1 MAETLSALCFVL
13 ALLYALRALMR
24 WRGLGLPQQAA
35 TSLRVVGGIALGPR
49 KRLCV
54 VEAGSE
60 RLVLG
65 VTDTH
70 ISLLRSLP
78 IEAETQLPAT
88 GEREA
93 AEQEPRLAKRSRL
106 LASLLLLTLAG
117 CVVSSSAWAAA
128 PSDKHSDKTEAAAAA
143 DSGAGIH
150 ISLDAPDAPE
160 ELSSA
165 LEMLALLTL
174 VSVAPAILLMATC
187 FTRIVVVLALLRQ
200 AIGLQHMPPN
210 QVLVG
215 LALFLTLGVMSPVG
229 EQVRVAAYEPYVAE
243 QIDAREAGTRALVP
257 IRAYLAKSTRE
268 SDLAVFLEFT
278 KQRPETVDDVP
289 LTALIPA
296 HLISELRTAFEIGFM
311 VFLPFLVVDL
321 VVSSLLISMGMI
333 VLPPVVVSLPFK
345 LMLFVLADGWNLVLG
360 ALVQGLR

>member
-1 MAETLSALCFVL
+1 M
-13 ALLYALRALMR
+13 
-24 WRGLGLPQQAA
+24 
-35 TSLRVVGGIALGPR
+35 
-49 KRLCV
+49 
-54 VEAGSE
+54 
-60 RLVLG
+60 
-65 VTDTH
+65 
-70 ISLLRSLP
+70 
-78 IEAETQLPAT
+78 
-88 GEREA
+88 
-93 AEQEPRLAKRSRL
+93 
-106 LASLLLLTLAG
+106 LLTLAG
-117 CVVSSSAWAAA
+117 FVVSSSAWAAA
-128 PSDKHSDKTEAAAAA
+128 PSARNSDKTEAAAAA
-143 DSGAGIH
+143 NSGAGIH
-150 ISLDAPDAPE
+150 ISLDAPGAPE

-268 SDLAVFLEFT
+268 SDLALFLEFT
-278 KQRPETVDDVP
+278 EQRPETVDDVP

-360 ALVQGLR
+360 SLVASVR

>member
-54 VEAGSE
+54 VEAGGE

-78 IEAETQLPAT
+78 IEA
-88 GEREA
+88 A
-93 AEQEPRLAKRSRL
+93 AEAEATADTAREPRLAKRSRL

-117 CVVSSSAWAAA
+117 CVVASPAWAAA
-128 PSDKHSDKTEAAAAA
+128 PSDKNGDKAEASTSA

-150 ISLDAPDAPE
+150 ISLNAPDAPE

-268 SDLAVFLEFT
+268 SDLALFLEFT
-278 KQRPETVDDVP
+278 AQRPETVADVP

>member
-1 MAETLSALCFVL
+1 MAETLSALSFVL
-13 ALLYALRALMR
+13 ALLFALRAVLR
-24 WRGLGLPQQAA
+24 WRGIGLPDQTA
-35 TSLRVVGGIALGPR
+35 TTLRIVGGVTLGPR

-65 VTDTH
+65 VTDTQ
-70 ISLLRSLP
+70 ISFLRSLP
-78 IEAETQLPAT
+78 IETAAVGVAEA
-88 GEREA
+88 
-93 AEQEPRLAKRSRL
+93 EPRVAKRSRL
-106 LASLLLLTLAG
+106 LASLLLALA
-117 CVVSSSAWAAA
+117 CFVVSASAFAA
-128 PSDKHSDKTEAAAAA
+128 PPSEKPGAEAAATPG
-143 DSGAGIH
+143 SGAGIH
-150 ISLDAPDAPE
+150 ISLDAPGAPA

-174 VSVAPAILLMATC
+174 VSVAPAILLMLTC

-200 AIGLQHMPPN
+200 AIGLQHTPPN

-257 IRAYLAKSTRE
+257 IRAYLAKTTRE

-278 KQRPETVDDVP
+278 EQRPATVDDVP
-289 LTALIPA
+289 LTALVPA